1 MIEKFIT
8 FKDPA
13 VIEGTDNDGIIFRT
27 HVKMTSGT
35 HFMISECKRKS
46 YVGTS
51 SFLCDENGKILNWE
65 RTLGNVNVTTE
76 DIISQLNDIRSA

>member
-8 FKDPA
+8 FKDPV

-27 HVKMTSGT
+27 HVKLTSGV
-35 HFMISECKRKS
+35 HLMISECKRKN
-46 YVGTS
+46 YIGTS
-51 SFLCDENGKILNWE
+51 SFLCSEDGKVTSWE

-76 DIISQLNDIRSA
+76 DIMSQLNEI